1 MIAFGI
7 TGSPL
12 NRSYLLFVLFL
23 GLCGLLTGRPA
34 EAARYEP
41 EDWVSYSVFRYVTS
55 IAMDD
60 RCIYFGTTGGV
71 MRYDHW
77 RDVWE
82 TPLTTSSGM
91 LDNYVLDMAVD
102 ETYHEILFKTR
113 RGYCRYDPVLENW
126 RIGGYFPSSPA
137 DANYQYPDLF
147 PDFGFDFYREQWGAY
162 LTDSYLR
169 RYPLT
174 AHLTDAWEN
183 LWIGTAGLGAGK
195 ASLRTGRLKMFRYGL
210 MERNV
215 TAMAIDGQHIWMG
228 GVNMW
233 DGPTSITRVEGD
245 LQTWDHFE
253 ARYLNGLRSDDVTSF
268 AAGEKKVWVGTLYGL
283 SRYDKERREWR
294 TLTSFDGLADDWV
307 TDVVLDSGIVWVG
320 TSYGASMVD
329 ARGDTVLVAEVPKI
343 GRQKIYDIEADGEF
357 VWFGAEN
364 GVYALDKSM
373 NLWMKFTSPDGT
385 INGTVTAI
393 SSFEDEIW
401 FGTPIGITVYQRS
414 RGKWRWYSSHHQLTA
429 GHILCMKAGK
439 EAVWA
444 GTESGLWKFRRQTG
458 LWRSFT
464 TEDGL
469 LNNVIQAILLDGS
482 HIWLGTPEGV
492 TRFYW
497 KDPMRID

>member
-1 MIAFGI
+1 
-7 TGSPL
+7 
-12 NRSYLLFVLFL
+12 
-23 GLCGLLTGRPA
+23 
-34 EAARYEP
+34 
-41 EDWVSYSVFRYVTS
+41 
-55 IAMDD
+55 
-60 RCIYFGTTGGV
+60 
-71 MRYDHW
+71 
-77 RDVWE
+77 
-82 TPLTTSSGM
+82 
-91 LDNYVLDMAVD
+91 
-102 ETYHEILFKTR
+102 
-113 RGYCRYDPVLENW
+113 
-126 RIGGYFPSSPA
+126 
-137 DANYQYPDLF
+137 
-147 PDFGFDFYREQWGAY
+147 
-162 LTDSYLR
+162 
-169 RYPLT
+169 
-174 AHLTDAWEN
+174 
-183 LWIGTAGLGAGK
+183 
-195 ASLRTGRLKMFRYGL
+195 
-210 MERNV
+210 
-215 TAMAIDGQHIWMG
+215 
-228 GVNMW
+228 
-233 DGPTSITRVEGD
+233 
-245 LQTWDHFE
+245 
-253 ARYLNGLRSDDVTSF
+253 
-268 AAGEKKVWVGTLYGL
+268 VGTLYGL
-283 SRYDKERREWR
+283 SRYDQERREWR

-429 GHILCMKAGK
+429 GHILCVKAGK